1 LSCNNVSIYL
11 KSFTEVWF
19 EMAKGTIKIGP
30 AIDAK
35 LYKELVAV
43 AKENGQS
50 QRHLLEKAIEH
61 YLHNVVPSQHLVR
74 PEVIEAYRRSNEKF
88 RELYQKLA
96 K

>member
-1 LSCNNVSIYL
+1 
-11 KSFTEVWF
+11 
-19 EMAKGTIKIGP
+19 MAKGTIKIGP

-50 QRHLLEKAIEH
+50 QRYLLEKAIEH
-61 YLHNVVPSQHLVR
+61 YLHNVVTSQHLVR
-74 PEVIEAYRRSNEKF
+74 PEVMGAYRRSNEKF

>member
-1 LSCNNVSIYL
+1 
-11 KSFTEVWF
+11 
-19 EMAKGTIKIGP
+19 MAKGTIKIGP
-30 AIDAK
+30 VIDAR

-43 AKENGQS
+43 AKRNGQS
-50 QRHLLEKAIEH
+50 QRHVLEKAIEH

-74 PEVIEAYRRSNEKF
+74 PEVMDAYRRSNEKF